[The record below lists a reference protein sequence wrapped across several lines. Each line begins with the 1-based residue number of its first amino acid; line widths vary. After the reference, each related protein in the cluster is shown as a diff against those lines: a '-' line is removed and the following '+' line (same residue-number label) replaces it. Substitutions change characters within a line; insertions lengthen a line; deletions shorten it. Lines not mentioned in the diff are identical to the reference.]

1 MDEATWL
8 AALCASP
15 HLGPVTTR
23 KLISAFGSA
32 EAVFKAPLAR
42 LQSVEGIGAK
52 RAEGIASGRKEA
64 DALARKLEDLHKQGV
79 RLVAHGADGYPDA
92 LNVLGD
98 DAPLVLYIKGKMSE
112 SDRVALA
119 IVGSRN
125 HSADGKV
132 AAEQIATELGRIGF
146 TVVSG
151 MARGIDTVAHRGCLA
166 GGGRSIAVLGCGV
179 DVAYPP
185 ENLGLMQRLAE
196 NGAVISEFAPG
207 TPPMPENFPRRNR
220 LISGL
225 SLGVL
230 VVEAALK
237 SGSLITARYALEQG
251 KEVFAVPGSIRAK
264 SSQGT
269 NELIKQGAK
278 MVTSSEDI
286 VAELAPELKAYLEE
300 HRRSAGDMRASLADD
315 ERAVCEKM
323 GGQPMHV
330 DEIVRACGL
339 PIAKA
344 LSILLQLELKGVVK
358 QSEGKK
364 FHLVDV
370 G

>member
-1 MDEATWL
+1 MDGDIWL

-15 HLGPVTTR
+15 NLGPVTTR
-23 KLISAFGSA
+23 KLLSAFGSA
-32 EAVFKAPLAR
+32 EAVFKAPAHR
-42 LQSVEGIGAK
+42 LQSVDGIGEK
-52 RAEGIASGRKEA
+52 RAEGIAAARKEV
-64 DALARKLEDLHKQGV
+64 DSLARKLDELGKQNV
-79 RLVAHGADGYPDA
+79 RLVLHGGDDYPEA
-92 LNVLGD
+92 LSILGD
-98 DAPLVLYIKGKMSE
+98 DAPLVLYIKGKMGE
-112 SDRVALA
+112 SDKVALA
-119 IVGSRN
+119 MVGSRN

-132 AAEQIATELGRIGF
+132 AAEQIAMELGRIGF

-166 GGGRSIAVLGCGV
+166 AGGRSIAVLGCGV
-179 DVAYPP
+179 DIAYPP

-196 NGAVISEFAPG
+196 SGAVISEFAPG

-251 KEVFAVPGSIRAK
+251 KEVFAVPGSIRSK

-300 HRRSAGDMRASLADD
+300 QRQGASNVRASLTDD
-315 ERAVCEKM
+315 ERAVCDRM
-323 GGQPMHV
+323 SGQPMHV
-330 DEIVRACGL
+330 DEIVRTSGL
-339 PIAKA
+339 PIARA
-344 LSILLQLELKGVVK
+344 LALLLQLELKGVVK

-370 G
+370 N